1 MFFLG
6 GEGLLLTGWLVHRN
20 PPKSPNVDRE
30 TSHEKIVG
38 VVRFAHLTRW
48 WFASDSSEA
57 SAGFGEFGVKTW
69 ASYVVD
75 SVQHLWTSE
84 PGGPSL
90 GSSLFLIVKFTIDKQ
105 NTAWFER
112 RYIFQSMI
120 LGNYLSEILLVDM
133 IVLWFYFFCGRNMD
147 CWWLAEV
154 RQSLSHHDEVHHWIT
169 KKVRYSTVQGLLRLQ
184 SMNYE
189 LFKSSL
195 PVIRNPPKSPNFL
208 NVGGFFY
215 TFMMVQE
222 VMFYHGYHG
231 KTATQRG
238 RSFSI
243 GNSKS
248 RPQTNQWF
256 FNGFQ

>member
-1 MFFLG
+1 
-6 GEGLLLTGWLVHRN
+6 
-20 PPKSPNVDRE
+20 
-30 TSHEKIVG
+30 
-38 VVRFAHLTRW
+38 
-48 WFASDSSEA
+48 
-57 SAGFGEFGVKTW
+57 
-69 ASYVVD
+69 
-75 SVQHLWTSE
+75 
-84 PGGPSL
+84 
-90 GSSLFLIVKFTIDKQ
+90 
-105 NTAWFER
+105 
-112 RYIFQSMI
+112 
-120 LGNYLSEILLVDM
+120 
-133 IVLWFYFFCGRNMD
+133 MD

-243 GNSKS
+243 GNKQIKAPKQTSGSSMAFSKT
-248 RPQTNQWF
+248 RWF
-256 FNGFQ
+256 QRFFLIFDILCPAKLGFHDPILTEKCCSKNGLKIQRLARWWFQIFVIFTPKNPKNMPPT